1 MVRLADMPPDEAQ
14 HLREQPCE
22 PFDTTPFVTGKPLSA
37 RRVAIVTTAGLHLGD
52 QPTWQLNDASY
63 RVFSGDLDASE
74 LMMGHV
80 SVNFDRTGFQQ
91 DVNVVFP
98 IERLRE
104 MASDGR
110 IGSVAGFHYSLM
122 GATATPEAL
131 APTAA
136 QLAEL
141 LHADQVDA
149 VALFPV

>member
-1 MVRLADMPPDEAQ
+1 MVRLADLPPDEAQ

-22 PFDTTPFVTGKPLSA
+22 PFDTTPFVSGKPLA
-37 RRVAIVTTAGLHLGD
+37 EQRVAIITTAGLHLKD
-52 QPTWQLNDASY
+52 QPSWQLGDASY
-63 RVFSGDLDASE
+63 RVFSGNLDASE

-98 IERLRE
+98 LERLRD
-104 MASDGR
+104 MADRGR

-136 QLAEL
+136 ELAEL
-141 LHADQVDA
+141 LRADQVDA